1 MTQNEQSKRGQR
13 AFTLPSRGFT
23 LIELLVVI
31 AIIAILAAFLF
42 PVFQKVRENA
52 RRASCES
59 NLKQLG
65 LALTQYTQDSDEQ
78 MPLLAYVPSGTITT
92 VSWRGAIYPYVKSQG
107 VYKCPSNP
115 LNTLQTTDS
124 PLVFDVSYGANDSV
138 FSALPQPGLGKPGQ
152 VVTLNDIQS
161 PAQIFTIGESDS
173 LGYLLKNPP
182 NSPFSMPNCANC
194 DNPAGDARTDLFAGH
209 TGRSNW
215 LFADGHVK
223 ALRPTQTCLD
233 TDAWDLA
240 NSNASQPC
248 SASLQFALL
257 ENEHYW
263 SQSSTP

>member
-1 MTQNEQSKRGQR
+1 MTQGRQSETDGR
-13 AFTLPSRGFT
+13 AAFT

-31 AIIAILAAFLF
+31 AVIAIIAAILF

-78 MPLLAYVPSGTITT
+78 MPLLASTPNGTT
-92 VSWRGAIYPYVKSQG
+92 VTWRGAIYSYVKSQD
-107 VYKCPSNP
+107 VYRCPSNS
-115 LNTLQTTDS
+115 LNMLQTIDN
-124 PLVFDVSYGANDSV
+124 PLVFDVSYGANDSA
-138 FSALPQPGLGKPGQ
+138 FSALPQSALGLPAQ
-152 VVTLNDIQS
+152 VVSLNLFQS
-161 PAQIFTIGESDS
+161 PAQVFLLGESDS
-173 LGYLLKNPP
+173 LGYRLKNPP
-182 NSPFSMPNCANC
+182 NSPFSMPNCAGC
-194 DNPAGDARTDLFAGH
+194 DLQAGDARTDLFAGH

-240 NSNASQPC
+240 NSNAGLPC
-248 SASLQFALL
+248 SAGLQFALL

>member
-1 MTQNEQSKRGQR
+1 MTQSRQLTRSR
-13 AFTLPSRGFT
+13 AAFT

-31 AIIAILAAFLF
+31 AIIAIIAAIIF

-52 RRASCES
+52 RRTSCAS

-78 MPLLAYVPSGTITT
+78 MPLLAYVPSGTFTT
-92 VSWRGAIYPYVKSQG
+92 VSWRGAIYPYVKSQE

-115 LNTLQTTDS
+115 LNNTQTTDR
-124 PLVFDVSYGANDSV
+124 PLVFDVSYGANDAV
-138 FSALPQPGLGKPGQ
+138 FSALAKPGLGLPAQ

-161 PAQIFTIGESDS
+161 PAQMFTIGESDS
-173 LGYLLKNPP
+173 QGYLLKNPP
-182 NSPFSMPNCANC
+182 NSPFSMPDCLNC
-194 DNPAGDARTDLFAGH
+194 DNQAGNARTDLFAGH

-233 TDAWDLA
+233 MDAWDL
-240 NSNASQPC
+240 NSSNAGQPC

>member
-1 MTQNEQSKRGQR
+1 MTQSRQSERSQ
-13 AFTLPSRGFT
+13 AAFT

-78 MPLLAYVPSGTITT
+78 MPLLAYTPNGTT
-92 VSWRGAIYPYVKSQG
+92 VTWRGAIYPYVKSQG
-107 VYKCPSNP
+107 VYRCPSNS
-115 LNTLQTTDS
+115 LNTLQTIDS

-138 FSALPQPGLGKPGQ
+138 FSALPQPGLGIVGQ

-161 PAQIFTIGESDS
+161 PAQMFMVGESDS
-173 LGYLLKNPP
+173 LGYRLKNPP

-194 DNPAGDARTDLFAGH
+194 DLQAGDARTDLFAGH

-248 SASLQFALL
+248 SAGLQFALL